1 MKKTFA
7 IALLLGSIA
16 LFSPAANAQ
25 TDWSP
30 IKVEESQFF
39 RYGNN
44 EWNNQ
49 KLTCTVPAE
58 QADKGSAGG
67 SLPIDLTPYRGKWVE
82 LSIRAKAEEVAK
94 PKLHYMGIKFML
106 KYQGANQKWYYPER
120 NNLSGSFDQELSFT
134 HKVADDAGKGSVNV
148 MLAQASGKITYDL
161 SSLKIRVVPA
171 PETQKA
177 VPQPVFAEIVAD
189 PLSEWSQVKPAEK
202 MVGLWGGAS
211 LTDGM
216 LACVVP
222 AEQADKGSAGGSF
235 PIDLTPYRN
244 CEIALSIRAKA
255 ENVTKPKLHYMGIKF
270 MLKYQ
275 GADQKWYYPEC
286 NNLSGSFDKELVLRH
301 PVAGDAGAASINMM
315 LSQASGRITYDLSTL
330 KIRIVSKKKN
340 PDLICQYSDAVRNRP
355 VHRGVMSPCSGADK
369 EENFAELKKWNV
381 NLMRFQ
387 INIGGPAA
395 KDPAFYRMHIRRYI
409 DEIIPRV
416 LDLGQKYGV
425 KIIID
430 LHMVPG
436 GGQMRGGQTI
446 FDSEESVAEFCR
458 IWEEI
463 AARFKDHPALY
474 GYDLFNEPAQNRPA
488 KFDYWEIQRMAA
500 EKIRKIDPETP
511 IYIESNMLAS
521 QYTFDTLSPINLKN
535 IIYEVHCYDPFL
547 YTHSPYTKEDR
558 LAGKPRLVYPGKI
571 LNADWNAGTI
581 KGHLD
586 KVIAFAEHHKAKIYV
601 GEFSARAGAPGA
613 AQYLRD
619 SIAVFEEQGWD
630 WTYHAFRE
638 ANIWSVEHD
647 GPSDDELV
655 PVPDTDRKQVLL
667 EAFRKNLIR
676 PENEFF
682 CRSNVH
688 GSVTG
693 LKPVRK
699 PSFENVEIESLQHE
713 EQQ

>member
-25 TDWSP
+25 TDWTP
-30 IKVEESQFF
+30 IKVEEGQFF

-44 EWNNQ
+44 TWNDG
-49 KLTCTVPAE
+49 KLTCIVPAE

-94 PKLHYMGIKFML
+94 PKLPYMGIKFML
-106 KYQGANQKWYYPER
+106 KYQGADQKWYYPER

-134 HKVADDAGKGSVNV
+134 HKVAADAGKGSVNV
-148 MLAQASGKITYDL
+148 TLSQASGKITYDL
-161 SSLKIRVVPA
+161 STLKIRVVPA
-171 PETQKA
+171 PETKKA
-177 VPQPVFAEIVAD
+177 APKPVFAEIVAD
-189 PLSEWSQVKPAEK
+189 PISEWSQIKPAEK
-202 MVGLWGGAS
+202 LVGLSGGATLKDGL
-211 LTDGM
+211 LT
-216 LACVVP
+216 CVVP
-222 AEQADKGSAGGSF
+222 ADKADTGFAEGSF

-244 CEIALSIRAKA
+244 CEIAISIRARA
-255 ENVTKPKLHYMGIKF
+255 EDVAKPKLHYMGIKF

-275 GADQKWYYPEC
+275 GADKKWYYPEC
-286 NNLSGSFDKELVLRH
+286 NHLSGSFDKELVIRH
-301 PVAGDAGAASINMM
+301 VVAGDAGAAAIIMT
-315 LSQASGRITYDLSTL
+315 LSQASGKIIYDLSTL
-330 KIRIVSKKKN
+330 KIRIVSRKKN
-340 PDLICQYSDAVRNRP
+340 PDLICRYSDAVRNRP
-355 VHRGVMSPCSGADK
+355 VHRGVMSPCIGADR
-369 EENFAELKKWNV
+369 EENFAELKKWNA

-387 INIGGPAA
+387 INIGGPAE
-395 KDPAFYRMHIRRYI
+395 KDPALYNKYLRRYI
-409 DEIIPRV
+409 DEITPRV

-436 GGQMRGGQTI
+436 GGQMRGGETI

-463 AARFKDHPALY
+463 ATKFKDHPALY
-474 GYDLFNEPAQNRPA
+474 GYDLFNEPSQTKPA
-488 KFDYWEIQRMAA
+488 KFDYWEVQRLAA

-511 IYIESNMLAS
+511 IYIQSNMLAS
-521 QYTFDTLSPINLKN
+521 PYTFDTLSPIDLNN

-558 LAGKPRLVYPGKI
+558 LAGKPRPVYPDDYW
-571 LNADWNAGTI
+571 NADSI

-586 KVIAFAEHHKAKIYV
+586 KVIAFAHHHKAKIYV

-613 AQYLRD
+613 AQYLKD
-619 SIAVFEEQGWD
+619 SIAAFEEQGWD

-638 ANIWSVEHD
+638 GNIWSVEHD

-655 PVPDTDRKQVLL
+655 PTPDTDRKQVLL
-667 EAFRKNLIR
+667 EAFRKN
-676 PENEFF
+676 
-682 CRSNVH
+682 
-688 GSVTG
+688 
-693 LKPVRK
+693 
-699 PSFENVEIESLQHE
+699 
-713 EQQ
+713 